1 MKGGAYGDS
10 EGTLAEGEI
19 LVEITINASIAL
31 GVVFKNRTMCLLECR
46 RQQAWSGARSRR
58 AATSPWSIA
67 GTSTGT
73 WLWSCAKS
81 VKRQRGWS
89 LARIRTGLCKT
100 S

>member
-1 MKGGAYGDS
+1 MVILSYGS
-10 EGTLAEGEI
+10 GHGSLAG
-19 LVEITINASIAL
+19 
-31 GVVFKNRTMCLLECR
+31 R
-46 RQQAWSGARSRR
+46 RQQTWSGAGSRR

>member
-1 MKGGAYGDS
+1 MV
-10 EGTLAEGEI
+10 I
-19 LVEITINASIAL
+19 LGCGSGPGSL
-31 GVVFKNRTMCLLECR
+31 SGR

-100 S
+100 SWAKSRSSAV

>member
-1 MKGGAYGDS
+1 MVMLGYGAGPGS
-10 EGTLAEGEI
+10 RSG
-19 LVEITINASIAL
+19 
-31 GVVFKNRTMCLLECR
+31 R